1 MFAIPMPSEVLIE
14 MLCLGPSPAPHPSIG
29 TKVMAKKSPKAKI
42 PNKNTSKAI
51 QTTDDISGA
60 QNRPQIPYLL
70 ASCTSLPHRE
80 VFRYQRITPE
90 EGISE
95 QRVVVDTDLGN
106 LSMSDNSIIYQTSQ
120 PIYPYKKTI

>member
-29 TKVMAKKSPKAKI
+29 TKVMAKKFPKAE
-42 PNKNTSKAI
+42 AI

-60 QNRPQIPYLL
+60 QNRPQRPYLL